1 MALLKTLKLTL
12 FSLGERDLKSQVQD
26 WDSNAIAEGA
36 AGGGGTA
43 SIVGNVI
50 SVVDMKTTMDLNMV
64 V

>member
-1 MALLKTLKLTL
+1 MALLKTLKFTL
-12 FSLGERDLKSQVQD
+12 LSLGERDLKSQVQA

-50 SVVDMKTTMDLNMV
+50 SVETMQVLNGSE
-64 V
+64 